1 MTAASFDLTGRRAL
15 ITGSGSGIGLAYAEG
30 LAAAGAEIVLNGRD
44 KAKLT
49 AAEAGLRAKG
59 YKVSSRAF
67 DVTDPEAV
75 QAGVDA
81 IEKEVGPI
89 QVLVNN
95 AGMTIRQPLEDFPVD
110 AWRRVMATN
119 IDSVFY
125 VSKAVAKHMLPRGY
139 GKIINTCSVM
149 SELGRP
155 SIAPYTASKGAVKMM
170 TRQMAVEWGRRG
182 IRSNGIAP
190 GYFKTE
196 LTDALVKDATF
207 SSWLEARTPLG
218 RWGDV
223 SELQGACVFLAAAAS
238 DFVTG
243 HVLFVDGGLTASV

>member
-81 IEKEVGPI
+81 IEKDVGPI

-170 TRQMAVEWGRRG
+170 TRQMAW
-182 IRSNGIAP
+182 NG
-190 GYFKTE
+190 
-196 LTDALVKDATF
+196 
-207 SSWLEARTPLG
+207 
-218 RWGDV
+218 
-223 SELQGACVFLAAAAS
+223 AAAAS
-238 DFVTG
+238 AP
-243 HVLFVDGGLTASV
+243 TASRPAISRRS